1 MGNIA
6 FVDGKELSQLVVRQ
20 DNIVCLGMS
29 RKKYWTTAFCCLTMR
44 IIYCLKITGRSFQ
57 FPSEGLYTR
66 SDWVSQPKLSE
77 EGLK

>member
-6 FVDGKELSQLVVRQ
+6 FVHGKELSQLVVRQ

-44 IIYCLKITGRSFQ
+44 IIYCPKII
-57 FPSEGLYTR
+57 
-66 SDWVSQPKLSE
+66 
-77 EGLK
+77 